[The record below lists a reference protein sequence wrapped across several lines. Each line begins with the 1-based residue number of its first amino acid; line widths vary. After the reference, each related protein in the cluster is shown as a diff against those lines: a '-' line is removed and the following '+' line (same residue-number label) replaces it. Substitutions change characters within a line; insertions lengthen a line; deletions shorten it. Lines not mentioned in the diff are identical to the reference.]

1 MTNEPLLGEVCL
13 AIVDC
18 EHKTVPVNESG
29 DAWAVGTPAMV
40 DGRIDYSKA
49 KRIDD
54 EVYSKWTRRMVPAE
68 GDLILAR
75 EAPVGPVVR
84 VPRFPRVAL
93 GQRTVLLRPNPEI
106 VNARYLHFLLLSA
119 EVQNRMHAKSEG
131 STVRHLN
138 VEDVRTLPIP
148 TIPSIS
154 EQERIADVL
163 GALDEKIE
171 SNRRMV
177 EVGSALSKAELLGAS
192 SSRSVRLGEIARVAK
207 GLSYKGAGLADTGVP
222 MVNMGSAANFGW
234 LKREG
239 FKYYTGAFKP
249 KHLAR
254 PGDVLVVN
262 TEQTWRNEI
271 IGWPLLV
278 PSDVGD
284 VLFTHHVFNAEFKP
298 GFEALRL
305 PYWASLFAPRTR
317 AMLDSMVYGTTV
329 ATLPAEALLRV
340 EIRVPDSE
348 EVVGFSSKLLE
359 RVWEAERETIELESL
374 RDVLLREL
382 LSGRLRVRDA
392 EKVVEG
398 AL

>member
-1 MTNEPLLGEVCL
+1 MSEWRVARLSDVCEIVGRGITPQYADDGPITVVNQKCIREGRLDL
-13 AIVDC
+13 AVSRRHGGRAVTAPKLIQEGDVL
-18 EHKTVPVNESG
+18 VNSTG
-29 DAWAVGTPAMV
+29 VGTL
-40 DGRIDYSKA
+40 GRTA
-49 KRIDD
+49 A
-54 EVYSKWTRRMVPAE
+54 VQT
-68 GDLILAR
+68 L
-75 EAPVGPVVR
+75 VGPT
-84 VPRFPRVAL
+84 
-93 GQRTVLLRPNPEI
+93 TVDTHVTIARPSTADPGW
-106 VNARYLHFLLLSA
+106 VRYLFRLLEPSIEALA
-119 EVQNRMHAKSEG
+119 EG
-131 STVRHLN
+131 STGQTELSRHRLAELE
-138 VEDVRTLPIP
+138 VLV
-148 TIPSIS
+148 PSLS
-154 EQERIADVL
+154 EQRAIAGVL
-163 GALDEKIE
+163 GALDDKIE

-177 EVGSALSKAELLGAS
+177 EVGSALSKAELLGAP
-192 SSRSVRLGEIARVAK
+192 SSRSVQLGEVANVTK
-207 GLSYKGAGLADTGVP
+207 GLSYKGAGLTDAGVP
-222 MVNMGSAANFGW
+222 MVNMGNAANFGW

-284 VLFTHHVFNAEFKP
+284 VLFTHHVFKAEFTP

-305 PYWASLFAPRTR
+305 PYWASLFALRTR

-329 ATLPAEALLRV
+329 ATLPAEALTRV

-348 EVVGFSSKLLE
+348 MVIDFASNLLE

-374 RDVLLREL
+374 RDILVREL

-392 EKVVEG
+392 EKVAQG